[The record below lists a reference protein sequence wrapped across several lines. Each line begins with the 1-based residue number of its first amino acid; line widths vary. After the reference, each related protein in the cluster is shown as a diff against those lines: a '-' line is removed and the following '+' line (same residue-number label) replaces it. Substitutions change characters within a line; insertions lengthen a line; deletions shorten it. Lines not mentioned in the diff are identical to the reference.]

1 MDLGSGLGVDSF
13 IACHYVGKK
22 GKVTALD
29 ISKMEIAHS
38 KARAQ
43 KRGLMDQM
51 SFAVSD
57 MENM

>member
-1 MDLGSGLGVDSF
+1 LGVDSF
-13 IACHYVGKK
+13 IACHYVGKE

-38 KARAQ
+38 KARAE
-43 KRGLMDQM
+43 KRGLIDQM